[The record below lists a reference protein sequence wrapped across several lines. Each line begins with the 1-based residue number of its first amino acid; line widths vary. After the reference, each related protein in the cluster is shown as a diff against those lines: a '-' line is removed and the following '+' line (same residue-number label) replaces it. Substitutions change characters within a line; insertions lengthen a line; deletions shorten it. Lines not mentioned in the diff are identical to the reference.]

1 VCWYSQPLLGCGLAC
16 QCVHHKI
23 LLMLQLNLCTCNL
36 PLLGLLQSYGIKV
49 GYGAGGPSSQTV
61 KPGEPEQ
68 RKASSCC

>member
-1 VCWYSQPLLGCGLAC
+1 VFVLL
-16 QCVHHKI
+16 
-23 LLMLQLNLCTCNL
+23 LLLLLLLC
-36 PLLGLLQSYGIKV
+36 LLQSYGIKV